1 MLLVKG
7 IKLRPEED
15 ESRLKTLLEKRLR
28 HKIRSY
34 RIYKKSLDAR
44 KQPFYVYSI
53 LVEIDNERKY
63 LGKDVS
69 LFEEEN
75 LEVEYKERNETVII
89 AGYGPRGIFSAYR
102 LMKAGYKVLVFEKGK
117 RIKEREKDVALFFE
131 KGILNTSSNVQ
142 FGEGGAGTF
151 SDAKLT
157 TRIKD
162 GRIHIGDNDLLK
174 VHLLNSAVKMSV
186 ERGRGKLVKINPND
200 HIDGTAALLDAFT
213 VRQKWSNEI
222 GEQLKNERGG

>member
-53 LVEIDNERKY
+53 LVEIDNERKH

-89 AGYGPRGIFSAYR
+89 AGYGPSGIFSAYR

-117 RIKEREKDVALFFE
+117 RIFLFIYE
-131 KGILNTSSNVQ
+131 
-142 FGEGGAGTF
+142 
-151 SDAKLT
+151 
-157 TRIKD
+157 
-162 GRIHIGDNDLLK
+162 
-174 VHLLNSAVKMSV
+174 
-186 ERGRGKLVKINPND
+186 
-200 HIDGTAALLDAFT
+200 
-213 VRQKWSNEI
+213 
-222 GEQLKNERGG
+222 

>member
-69 LFEEEN
+69 LFEE
-75 LEVEYKERNETVII
+75 
-89 AGYGPRGIFSAYR
+89 
-102 LMKAGYKVLVFEKGK
+102 
-117 RIKEREKDVALFFE
+117 
-131 KGILNTSSNVQ
+131 
-142 FGEGGAGTF
+142 
-151 SDAKLT
+151 
-157 TRIKD
+157 
-162 GRIHIGDNDLLK
+162 
-174 VHLLNSAVKMSV
+174 
-186 ERGRGKLVKINPND
+186 
-200 HIDGTAALLDAFT
+200 
-213 VRQKWSNEI
+213 
-222 GEQLKNERGG
+222 